1 MASVVGDQT
10 TLTTLM
16 EEKKVSEKE
25 IRILLEEKREML
37 ENRGEDKC

>member
-10 TLTTLM
+10 TLTMFM

-37 ENRGEDKC
+37 EDRGEDKC